1 VGFYSLDPWSAAV
14 TFVILGFCVAASAKP
29 HAGRTTLF
37 AWAAIVV
44 LLSLPWI
51 CDARH
56 VGPRA
61 VVTMTCVALFTPKLV
76 DALSAPAHW
85 HARPWREW
93 IAYLPM
99 PCVLVHRGRE
109 GLPIA
114 PPNRT
119 PAELLAR
126 AAVQMTIGGLLLAW
140 AMRADFRDSSFWLE
154 HGVKLVAVYLIG
166 FDGAFLMLEGLVR
179 ALGVA
184 IIDQTRD
191 PALATTPAN
200 FWRRYNREAG
210 RLLYADVFRPIGGL
224 RYPRAAIVVT
234 FLINGV
240 LHEYLAWIL
249 IGSVQGYQ
257 MAFFALHGLATAL
270 TFELRPRGTLGRAV
284 GMAITLLFVY
294 VTSVLFFASVSQ
306 FFPWYARGPLRPW

>member
-1 VGFYSLDPWSAAV
+1 
-14 TFVILGFCVAASAKP
+14 
-29 HAGRTTLF
+29 
-37 AWAAIVV
+37 
-44 LLSLPWI
+44 
-51 CDARH
+51 
-56 VGPRA
+56 
-61 VVTMTCVALFTPKLV
+61 
-76 DALSAPAHW
+76 
-85 HARPWREW
+85 
-93 IAYLPM
+93 
-99 PCVLVHRGRE
+99 VLVHRGRE